1 MNCSGVKYLELKC
14 KRIFFVIAD
23 AAVVEINC
31 EITIFINELKYDVF
45 LGLKLI
51 VLFL

>member
-1 MNCSGVKYLELKC
+1 MKVLAMTNLCFYLTLSLMASVLSLLS
-14 KRIFFVIAD
+14 FS
-23 AAVVEINC
+23 
-31 EITIFINELKYDVF
+31 FINELKYDVF